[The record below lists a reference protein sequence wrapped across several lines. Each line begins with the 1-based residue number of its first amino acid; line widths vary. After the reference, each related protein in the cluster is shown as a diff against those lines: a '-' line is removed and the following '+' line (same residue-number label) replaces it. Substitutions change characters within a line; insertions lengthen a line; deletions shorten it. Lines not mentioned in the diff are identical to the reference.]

1 MRRASSHTPSASTYR
16 SGGMVKHSKGSKS
29 GAAQKSAKR
38 KQGFLKVTAHL
49 IGSTIGGMAVR
60 TGIVKLPSKNKQ
72 QDKPNCRVDPGKQS
86 SRKASPRGARPKRGI
101 RRLARKPSTHG
112 FGP

>member
-1 MRRASSHTPSASTYR
+1 M
-16 SGGMVKHSKGSKS
+16 KHSKGSKS

-60 TGIVKLPSKNKQ
+60 TGIVKLPSKNNQ
-72 QDKPNCRVDPGKQS
+72 QDKLIGGQTRENNS
-86 SRKASPRGARPKRGI
+86 SRKASPRGARHKRGI
-101 RRLARKPSTHG
+101 RRLARKPARDGRGQARTK
-112 FGP
+112 